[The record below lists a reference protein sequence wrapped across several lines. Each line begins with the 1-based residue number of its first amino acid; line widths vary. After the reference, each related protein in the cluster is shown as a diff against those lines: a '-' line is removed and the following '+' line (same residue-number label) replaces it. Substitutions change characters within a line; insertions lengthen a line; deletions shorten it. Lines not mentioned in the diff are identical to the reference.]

1 MNAKKI
7 NEIDGGVEMKKKF
20 LFYGGIFG
28 PVAYLLV
35 DIIGGIITPGYSYV
49 VHAVSEL
56 IQAGSEHTLLLSPLM
71 FISAIMGILFGIGIV
86 TNFKYTHSKLIFI
99 GGTLIVISGIITS
112 FTGTIF
118 PQDPI
123 GGDTT
128 FAGTMHLIL
137 VGTSAIL
144 IFPAILTIGIGL
156 YREKQWKSF
165 RLYSI
170 ITVLIMAIFGG
181 LSPLVVMSD
190 IELVGL
196 FERIV
201 VYGYWAWVFVLATLF
216 IKEQPWQEGNC
227 EKRKEAR
234 KGPRSNTN

>member
-1 MNAKKI
+1 
-7 NEIDGGVEMKKKF
+7 MKRRF
-20 LFYGGIFG
+20 LFYGGILG

-49 VHAVSEL
+49 VNAVSEL
-56 IQAGSEHTLLLSPLM
+56 IQAGSEHTLLLSPIM
-71 FISAIMGILFGIGIV
+71 FISAVMGVLFGIGIV
-86 TNFKYTHSKLIFI
+86 SNFKYRQSKLLFI
-99 GGTLIVISGIITS
+99 GGTLIVISGIMTS
-112 FTGTIF
+112 FTASVF

-137 VGTSAIL
+137 VGISAVLTI
-144 IFPAILTIGIGL
+144 PGMLTIGIGL

-170 ITVLIMAIFGG
+170 IAVVIMTIFGV
-181 LSPLVVMSD
+181 LSPLLIMSD
-190 IELVGL
+190 IELAGL

-201 VYGYWAWVFVLATLF
+201 VYGYWSWVFVLAILF
-216 IKEQPWQEGNC
+216 IKEKP
-227 EKRKEAR
+227 
-234 KGPRSNTN
+234 SH